1 MKEFLT
7 TIIRRPLTV
16 AMLMLAAAATGLY
29 QAFHLPLELT
39 PEVDLPK
46 LAVTASWPGSTPE
59 NVEAFV
65 TSPIESIAHTL
76 PHVRKVSSESSEGQ
90 TRVEIEFSRQAQM
103 DFITLE
109 LGEKLSHLTQELPF
123 GVSTPQIEKYV
134 PKEFQSEAFLSYHLA
149 GNLAPH
155 ELRTFAIKKLRG
167 PLLSI
172 NGIAEV
178 EVLGGEERELHILVD
193 RAKLETYKL
202 ALAEV
207 QQTLAN
213 AQMRQQVGRLS
224 TGVHHVDLV
233 IENFA
238 GDLTE
243 LANLP
248 VEKNGVSFKLSE
260 VARPE
265 FTTVPPLSIT
275 RIDGEPAVL
284 LRILRQPGTNSLRI
298 ADAVYAKL
306 AELQK
311 SFSRDL
317 RLLKAQDETTRIRED
332 LRDLGIRACFS
343 LFVVL
348 LVLLLFLRSGSSSLV
363 VMATIFF
370 AVLLA
375 LNIFGLL
382 GLGLNLLT
390 LAGFALGFGM
400 LVDNAIVVVEN
411 IQRLWREVE
420 QEKGEKGERETGR
433 EGERESGR
441 EGEREKSG
449 REGKGKGR
457 QGEIDIAARGTAE
470 VGVAIFA
477 STLTTMVAFIPLIYF
492 FTGELR
498 MYREYYISF
507 ALAVC
512 ASLAASLLVAFTLTP
527 TLAARLSLR
536 KKATKLKG
544 SSKPSISL
552 SPHLP
557 LTPSPFQSLYKRL
570 LSFIIRWRWVVILLA
585 LGIFGGATYIFL
597 KEVTRGSPWK
607 WGEETYIVVWAQLPT
622 GAQLER
628 ADAIA
633 RFFEERVVGQSQVE
647 RVFTRVSAEY
657 ANLRITFPR
666 AAQFSAYPLI
676 MKEQLSVLA
685 SRFAGIS
692 IGVYGFGPGFVIG
705 YGGTAPQY
713 RLRVLGYNYNEVKK
727 FAEEIG
733 RTLSRHPRVREVN
746 TASAGWY
753 AEGESFETILAIDRE
768 KLPAYGLS
776 VQSVMAQLGAHLR
789 EDFTRQEM
797 QFDGEPII
805 YRIKF
810 ADFDK
815 FELQD
820 LFRMALRGE
829 NGQPVHLRDI
839 AHIEERPTQSMI
851 ARENQQYQRWITF
864 EFRGP
869 WKLGNRYV
877 ESIVK
882 NTHLPPGYKLEQ
894 PEWRWGSVEEEKE
907 LWKVI
912 GLSLLLVFMV
922 TAALFE
928 SLKQPF
934 IIMTAVPM
942 ALIGVFLIFWLTDQP
957 FDRSAYI
964 GVVLLGGIVVNNAII
979 LVDHINQLR
988 RGGMV
993 KIEAIVTGAGHR
1005 LRPVLMTSLT
1015 TIVGLLPMVVAAD
1028 KTGLWY
1034 ALALATIGGMASST
1048 LMVLLVVPA
1057 LCAFGKK

>member
-1 MKEFLT
+1 LISCRKEIILLWESET
-7 TIIRRPLTV
+7 MQKLLAAIIRRPVAV

-46 LAVTASWPGSTPE
+46 LSVTASWPGSTPE
-59 NVEAFV
+59 SVEAFV
-65 TSPIESIAHTL
+65 TSPIEAIAHTL
-76 PHVRKVSSESSEGQ
+76 PHVRKVNSESSEGQ
-90 TRVEIEFSRQAQM
+90 TRVEIEFSRQAEM
-103 DFITLE
+103 DFISLE
-109 LGEKLSHLTQELPF
+109 VGEKLSYLTQDLPF
-123 GVSTPQIEKYV
+123 GVSTPQIEKHV
-134 PKEFQSEAFLSYHLA
+134 PKEFQTEAFLSYHLA
-149 GNLAPH
+149 GNMPPH
-155 ELRTFAIKKLRG
+155 ELRSFAIKKLRG
-167 PLLSI
+167 PLLSV
-172 NGIAEV
+172 NGVAEA

-202 ALAEV
+202 SLAEV
-207 QQTLAN
+207 QQTLTS
-213 AQMRQQVGRLS
+213 AQMRQQAGRLAN
-224 TGVHHVDLV
+224 GAQHFDLV
-233 IENFA
+233 IENFSSDV
-238 GDLTE
+238 GE

-248 VEKNGVSFKLSE
+248 IAKNGVTINLSE
-260 VARPE
+260 VARPQ
-265 FTTVPPLSIT
+265 FTTVPPLAIT
-275 RIDGEPAVL
+275 RINGEPAVL
-284 LRILRQPGTNSLRI
+284 LRILRQPGTNSLHV

-306 AELQK
+306 EELKQD
-311 SFSRDL
+311 FPGDL

-332 LRDLGIRACFS
+332 LQDLAIRSCFS
-343 LFVVL
+343 VLVLL
-348 LVLLLFLRSGSSSLV
+348 LVLLLFFRSWSSALV
-363 VMATIFF
+363 VISTIFF

-375 LNIFGLL
+375 LNFFGLL
-382 GLGLNLLT
+382 GLGINLLT
-390 LAGFALGFGM
+390 LAGFALGFGI

-411 IQRLWREVE
+411 IQRLR
-420 QEKGEKGERETGR
+420 
-433 EGERESGR
+433 RESDLERGR
-441 EGEREKSG
+441 LGEGMIG
-449 REGKGKGR
+449 RKGKI
-457 QGEIDIAARGTAE
+457 EIAAKGAAE

-477 STLTTMVAFIPLIYF
+477 STLTTVVAFIPFLYL
-492 FTGELR
+492 TGELR
-498 MYREYYISF
+498 EYYQSF

-536 KKATKLKG
+536 RPIAIKDDSTDATVP
-544 SSKPSISL
+544 PSPSHPF
-552 SPHLP
+552 SPSPTHP
-557 LTPSPFQSLYKRL
+557 LTQSLAPLQSLYKKL
-570 LSFIIRWRWVVILLA
+570 LRHLLRWRWAVIVLA

-607 WGEETYIVVWAQLPT
+607 WGEETYIVVWARLPT

-657 ANLRITFPR
+657 ANLRITFLQ

-692 IGVYGFGPGFVIG
+692 IGVYGFGPGFAIG
-705 YGGTAPQY
+705 FGGSAPQY

-746 TASAGWY
+746 TSSAGWY
-753 AEGESFETILAIDRE
+753 AEGQSFETILAIDRE
-768 KLPAYGLS
+768 KLPAYGLT
-776 VQSVMAQLGAHLR
+776 VQSVMAQLGAYLR
-789 EDFTRQEM
+789 EDFTRQELIM
-797 QFDGEPII
+797 NDEPLI

-820 LFRMALRGE
+820 LFRMTVRGE
-829 NGQPVHLRDI
+829 RNQPVHLADI
-839 AHIEERPTQSMI
+839 AHIAERPTQSLI

-894 PEWRWGSVEEEKE
+894 PEWRWGSVEDEKE

-912 GLSLLLVFMV
+912 GLSLLLIFMV

-934 IIMTAVPM
+934 IIMMAVPM
-942 ALIGVFLIFWLTDQP
+942 ALIGVFLIFWLTEQP

-979 LVDHINQLR
+979 MVDHINQLR
-988 RGGMV
+988 RSGTGRH
-993 KIEAIVTGAGHR
+993 EAIITGATDR
-1005 LRPVLMTSLT
+1005 LHPILMTSLT

-1034 ALALATIGGMASST
+1034 ALALATIGGMVSST
-1048 LMVLLVVPA
+1048 LLVLLVVPA
-1057 LCAFGKK
+1057 LCAMGRR

>member
-1 MKEFLT
+1 MQKLLT
-7 TIIRRPLTV
+7 KIIRRPIAV

-46 LAVTASWPGSTPE
+46 LSVTASWPGSPPE

-65 TSPIESIAHTL
+65 TSPIEAIAHTL
-76 PHVRKVSSESSEGQ
+76 PNVRKVNSESSEGN
-90 TRVEIEFSRQAQM
+90 TRVEIEFSRQAEM

-109 LGEKLSHLTQELPF
+109 LGEKLSYLTLELPL

-134 PKEFQSEAFLSYHLA
+134 PKEFQTEAFLSFHLA

-155 ELRTFAIKKLRG
+155 ELRTFAMKKLRG
-167 PLLSI
+167 PLLSV
-172 NGIAEV
+172 NGIAEA

-193 RAKLETYKL
+193 RAKLETYKFSL
-202 ALAEV
+202 ADV
-207 QQTLAN
+207 QQTLAH

-224 TGVHHVDLV
+224 SGAQHVDLV
-233 IENFA
+233 IENFSQ
-238 GDLTE
+238 DLE
-243 LANLP
+243 EVASLP
-248 VEKNGVSFKLSE
+248 ISKNGTTLNLIDI
-260 VARPE
+260 ALPQ
-265 FTTVPPLSIT
+265 FTTVPPLSIS

-284 LRILRQPGTNSLRI
+284 LRILRQPGTNSLHV
-298 ADAVYAKL
+298 AEAVYAKL
-306 AELQK
+306 ENLK
-311 SFSRDL
+311 KNFPSDL
-317 RLLKAQDETTRIRED
+317 RLLKAQDETTRMRED
-332 LRDLGIRACFS
+332 LQDLAIRSCFS
-343 LFVVL
+343 L
-348 LVLLLFLRSGSSSLV
+348 LVLLLVLRLFFCSWSASLV
-363 VMATIFF
+363 VIATIFF
-370 AVLLA
+370 AVLLT
-375 LNIFGLL
+375 LNLFGFF
-382 GLGLNLLT
+382 GIGINLLT
-390 LAGFALGFGM
+390 LAGLALGFGI

-411 IQRLWREVE
+411 IQRLRRESDLE
-420 QEKGEKGERETGR
+420 RGRLGEGMIGRKGEIE
-433 EGERESGR
+433 
-441 EGEREKSG
+441 
-449 REGKGKGR
+449 
-457 QGEIDIAARGTAE
+457 IAAKGTAE

-477 STLTTMVAFIPLIYF
+477 STLTTVVAFIPFLYL
-492 FTGELR
+492 TGELR
-498 MYREYYISF
+498 EYYQSF

-512 ASLAASLLVAFTLTP
+512 ASLTASTLVAFTLTP
-527 TLAARLSLR
+527 TLAAHLSLR
-536 KKATKLKG
+536 KKIIKRDNVFVT
-544 SSKPSISL
+544 L
-552 SPHLP
+552 SPSLP
-557 LTPSPFQSLYKRL
+557 FAPSSSHRPHFQALYKKL
-570 LSFIIRWRWVVILLA
+570 LDRILRWRWAVILLA
-585 LGIFGGATYIFL
+585 LGMFGGAMYIFL

-607 WGEETYIVVWAQLPT
+607 WGEETYIVVWARLPT

-633 RFFEERVVGQSQVE
+633 RFFEERVVEQSQVE

-666 AAQFSAYPLI
+666 ATQFSAYPLI

-692 IGVYGFGPGFVIG
+692 IGVYGFGPGFAIG
-705 YGGTAPQY
+705 FGGSAPQY
-713 RLRVLGYNYNEVKK
+713 RLRVLGYNYNETKK

-746 TASAGWY
+746 TSSAGWY
-753 AEGESFETILAIDRE
+753 AQGESFETILAIDRE
-768 KLPAYGLS
+768 KLPAYGLT
-776 VQSVMAQLGAHLR
+776 VQAAMAQLGAHLR
-789 EDFTRQEM
+789 EDFTRQELIIN
-797 QFDGEPII
+797 DEPLI

-815 FELQD
+815 FELQG
-820 LFRMALRGE
+820 LFRMTVRGAR
-829 NGQPVHLRDI
+829 NQPVHLRDI

-894 PEWRWGSVEEEKE
+894 PEWRWGSVEDEKE

-912 GLSLLLVFMV
+912 GLSLLLIFMV

-934 IIMTAVPM
+934 IIMMAVPM
-942 ALIGVFLIFWLTDQP
+942 ALIGVFLIFWLTEQP

-979 LVDHINQLR
+979 MVDHINQLR
-988 RGGMV
+988 RSGMERR
-993 KIEAIVTGAGHR
+993 EAIITGATDR
-1005 LRPVLMTSLT
+1005 LRPILMTSLT

-1034 ALALATIGGMASST
+1034 ALALATIGGMVSST
-1048 LMVLLVVPA
+1048 LLVLLVVPA
-1057 LCAFGKK
+1057 LCAMGRR

>member
-1 MKEFLT
+1 
-7 TIIRRPLTV
+7 
-16 AMLMLAAAATGLY
+16 MLMLAAAATGLY

-46 LAVTASWPGSTPE
+46 LSVTASWPGSTPE

-65 TSPIESIAHTL
+65 TSPIEAIAHTL
-76 PHVRKVSSESSEGQ
+76 PHVRKVSSESTEGN
-90 TRVEIEFSRQAQM
+90 TRVEIEFSRQAEM

-109 LGEKLSHLTQELPF
+109 LGEKLSYLTQELPF

-134 PKEFQSEAFLSYHLA
+134 PKEFQTEAFLSFHLA
-149 GNLAPH
+149 SNMRPH
-155 ELRTFAIKKLRG
+155 ELRTFALKKLRG
-167 PLLSI
+167 PLLSVD
-172 NGIAEV
+172 GMAEV

-202 ALAEV
+202 SLADV
-207 QQTLAN
+207 QQTLAQ

-224 TGVHHVDLV
+224 SGAQHVDLV
-233 IENFA
+233 IENFSQ
-238 GDLTE
+238 DLE
-243 LANLP
+243 EVASLP
-248 VEKNGVSFKLSE
+248 ISKNGTTLNLLD
-260 VARPE
+260 VARPQ

-284 LRILRQPGTNSLRI
+284 LRILRQPGTNSLTV
-298 ADAVYAKL
+298 ANAVYAKL
-306 AELQK
+306 EELQQD
-311 SFSRDL
+311 FPGDL
-317 RLLKAQDETTRIRED
+317 RLLKAQDETTRMRED
-332 LRDLGIRACFS
+332 LQDLAIRSCFS
-343 LFVVL
+343 LLVLL
-348 LVLLLFLRSGSSSLV
+348 LVLLLFFRSWSASLV
-363 VMATIFF
+363 VIATIFF

-375 LNIFGLL
+375 LNLFGFF
-382 GLGLNLLT
+382 GIGINLLT
-390 LAGFALGFGM
+390 LAGFALGFGI

-411 IQRLWREVE
+411 IRRLRRESDVE
-420 QEKGEKGERETGR
+420 RGRPGEGMLGRKGEIE
-433 EGERESGR
+433 
-441 EGEREKSG
+441 
-449 REGKGKGR
+449 
-457 QGEIDIAARGTAE
+457 IAAKGTAE

-477 STLTTMVAFIPLIYF
+477 STLTTVVAFIPFLYL
-492 FTGELR
+492 TGELR
-498 MYREYYISF
+498 EYYQSF

-527 TLAARLSLR
+527 TLAARLSFR
-536 KKATKLKG
+536 KQIKTTNL
-544 SSKPSISL
+544 PL
-552 SPHLP
+552 SPSSSHQF
-557 LTPSPFQSLYKRL
+557 THSPALLQSLYKEL
-570 LSFIIRWRWVVILLA
+570 LRHILHWRWVVILLA

-607 WGEETYIVVWAQLPT
+607 WGEETYIVVWARLPT

-633 RFFEERVVGQSQVE
+633 QFFEERVVGQSQVE

-657 ANLRITFPR
+657 ANLRITFPQ

-692 IGVYGFGPGFVIG
+692 IGVYGFGPGFAIG
-705 YGGTAPQY
+705 FGGSAPQY
-713 RLRVLGYNYNEVKK
+713 RLRVLGYNYNETKK

-733 RTLSRHPRVREVN
+733 RTLLRHPRVREVN
-746 TASAGWY
+746 TSSAGWY
-753 AEGESFETILAIDRE
+753 AQGESFETILAIDRE
-768 KLPAYGLS
+768 KLPAYGLT
-776 VQSVMAQLGAHLR
+776 VQAVMAQLGAYLR
-789 EDFTRQEM
+789 EDFTRQEVLLE
-797 QFDGEPII
+797 GEPMI

-820 LFRMALRGE
+820 LFRMTVRGE
-829 NGQPVHLRDI
+829 RNQPVHLRDI

-912 GLSLLLVFMV
+912 ALSLLLIFMV

-979 LVDHINQLR
+979 MVDHINQLLRSGMER
-988 RGGMV
+988 R
-993 KIEAIVTGAGHR
+993 EAIITGATDR
-1005 LRPVLMTSLT
+1005 LRPILMTSLT

-1048 LMVLLVVPA
+1048 LLVLLVVPA
-1057 LCAFGKK
+1057 LCAMGRKR

>member
-1 MKEFLT
+1 MQKLLA
-7 TIIRRPLTV
+7 TIIRRPLAV
-16 AMLMLAAAATGLY
+16 AMFMLAAAATGLY
-29 QAFHLPLELT
+29 QALHLPLELT
-39 PEVDLPK
+39 PEADLPK

-76 PHVRKVSSESSEGQ
+76 PHVRKVSSESSEGN
-90 TRVEIEFSRQAQM
+90 TRVEIEFSRQAEM
-103 DFITLE
+103 DFISLE
-109 LGEKLSHLTQELPF
+109 LGEKLSYLTQELPF

-134 PKEFQSEAFLSYHLA
+134 PKEFQTEAFLSFHLA

-167 PLLSI
+167 PLLSV
-172 NGIAEV
+172 NGVAEA

-202 ALAEV
+202 SLAEV
-207 QQTLAN
+207 QQTLTS
-213 AQMRQQVGRLS
+213 AQMRQQVGRLAGG
-224 TGVHHVDLV
+224 TQHFDLV
-233 IENFA
+233 IENFSSEV
-238 GDLTE
+238 DE

-248 VEKNGVSFKLSE
+248 IAKNGVTINLSE
-260 VARPE
+260 VARPQ

-284 LRILRQPGTNSLRI
+284 LRILRQPGTNSLRV
-298 ADAVYAKL
+298 ADAIYAKL
-306 AELQK
+306 EELQQN
-311 SFSRDL
+311 FPGDL
-317 RLLKAQDETTRIRED
+317 RLLKAQDETTRMRED
-332 LRDLGIRACFS
+332 LRDLAIRSCFS
-343 LFVVL
+343 LLIVL
-348 LVLLLFLRSGSSSLV
+348 LVLLLFLRSWPSALV

-370 AVLLA
+370 SVLLA
-375 LNIFGLL
+375 LNLFGFFRL
-382 GLGLNLLT
+382 GINLLT

-400 LVDNAIVVVEN
+400 LVDNAIVLIEN
-411 IQRLWREVE
+411 IQRLR
-420 QEKGEKGERETGR
+420 
-433 EGERESGR
+433 
-441 EGEREKSG
+441 REKEE
-449 REGKGKGR
+449 RVEGGT
-457 QGEIDIAARGTAE
+457 DDDNLTIAAKGTTE
-470 VGVAIFA
+470 VGAAIFA

-498 MYREYYISF
+498 IYRDYYISF

-512 ASLAASLLVAFTLTP
+512 AALAASLLVAFTLTP
-527 TLAARLSLR
+527 TLAARLSRRRAKIANNNSAAHPL
-536 KKATKLKG
+536 
-544 SSKPSISL
+544 PL
-552 SPHLP
+552 SPTRP
-557 LTPSPFQSLYKRL
+557 FSPSPLQLRYTNL
-570 LSFIIRWRWVVILLA
+570 LGKILRWRWTVIVLA

-607 WGEETYIVVWAQLPT
+607 WGEETYIVVWARLPT

-633 RFFEERVVGQSQVE
+633 KFFEERVVRQSQVE

-657 ANLRITFPR
+657 ANLRITFPP
-666 AAQFSAYPLI
+666 AAQLSAYPLI

-692 IGVYGFGPGFVIG
+692 IGVYGFGPGFAIG
-705 YGGTAPQY
+705 GGGSAPQY
-713 RLRVLGYNYNEVKK
+713 RLRVLGYNYNETRN
-727 FAEEIG
+727 FAEDIG

-746 TASAGWY
+746 TSSAGWY
-753 AEGESFETILAIDRE
+753 AQGESFETILAIDRE
-768 KLPAYGLS
+768 KLPAYGLT
-776 VQSVMAQLGAHLR
+776 VQAVMAQLGAYLR
-789 EDFTRQEM
+789 EDFSRQELIIN
-797 QFDGEPII
+797 DEPFI

-815 FELQD
+815 FEVQD
-820 LFRMALRGE
+820 LFRMILRGE
-829 NGQPVHLRDI
+829 RNQPVHLADM
-839 AHIEERPTQSMI
+839 AHLEERPTQSMI

-894 PEWRWGSVEEEKE
+894 PEWSWGSVEEEKE

-912 GLSLLLVFMV
+912 ALSLLLVFMV

-928 SLKQPF
+928 SFKQPF

-942 ALIGVFLIFWLTDQP
+942 ALVGVFLIFWLTDQP

-979 LVDHINQLR
+979 MVDHINQLR
-988 RGGMV
+988 RRG
-993 KIEAIVTGAGHR
+993 KEKREAIITGATDR
-1005 LRPVLMTSLT
+1005 LRPILMTSLT

-1028 KTGLWY
+1028 MTGLWY
-1034 ALALATIGGMASST
+1034 ALALATMGGMTSST
-1048 LMVLLVVPA
+1048 LLVLLVVRKNA
-1057 LCAFGKK
+1057 EGVNFLFSMKSKTRKCSKVLKLS

>member
-1 MKEFLT
+1 MKKILENLV
-7 TIIRRPLTV
+7 RRPIAV

-65 TSPIESIAHTL
+65 TSPIEAVAHTL
-76 PHVRKVSSESSEGQ
+76 PHVRKVSSESTEGN
-90 TRVEIEFSRQAQM
+90 TRVEIEFSRQAEM

-109 LGEKLSHLTQELPF
+109 LGEKLSYLTQDLPF

-134 PKEFQSEAFLSYHLA
+134 PKEFQTEAFLSLHLA
-149 GNLAPH
+149 GNVPPH

-167 PLLSI
+167 SLLSV

-202 ALAEV
+202 SLADV
-207 QQTLAN
+207 QQTLAS
-213 AQMRQQVGRLS
+213 AQMRQQVGRLAN
-224 TGVHHVDLV
+224 GAQHFDLV
-233 IENFA
+233 LENFSA
-238 GDLTE
+238 DVDE
-243 LANLP
+243 LASLP
-248 VEKNGVSFKLSE
+248 IETNGITLNLSE
-260 VARPE
+260 VARPQ

-284 LRILRQPGTNSLRI
+284 LRILRQPGTNSLTV
-298 ADAVYAKL
+298 ANAVYAKL
-306 AELQK
+306 EELQQD
-311 SFSRDL
+311 FPGDL
-317 RLLKAQDETTRIRED
+317 RLLKAQDETTRMRED
-332 LRDLGIRACFS
+332 LQDLAIRSCFS
-343 LFVVL
+343 LLVLL
-348 LVLLLFLRSGSSSLV
+348 LVLLLFFRSWSVSLV
-363 VMATIFF
+363 VIATIFF

-375 LNIFGLL
+375 LNLFGFF
-382 GLGLNLLT
+382 GIGINLLT
-390 LAGFALGFGM
+390 LAGFALGFGI

-411 IQRLWREVE
+411 IQRLRRESDLE
-420 QEKGEKGERETGR
+420 RGRLGEGMIGRKGEIE
-433 EGERESGR
+433 
-441 EGEREKSG
+441 
-449 REGKGKGR
+449 
-457 QGEIDIAARGTAE
+457 IAAKGTAE

-477 STLTTMVAFIPLIYF
+477 STLTTVVAFIPFLYL
-492 FTGELR
+492 TGELR
-498 MYREYYISF
+498 EYYQSF

-536 KKATKLKG
+536 GQIAMKDDSTDAA
-544 SSKPSISL
+544 ISL
-552 SPHLP
+552 SPTLPISKSPTHP
-557 LTPSPFQSLYKRL
+557 LTHPSSPLQSQYKKL
-570 LSFIIRWRWVVILLA
+570 LSYLLRWRWVVILLA
-585 LGIFGGATYIFL
+585 LGMFGGATYIFL

-607 WGEETYIVVWAQLPT
+607 WGEETYIVVWARLPT

-657 ANLRITFPR
+657 ANLRITFPQ

-692 IGVYGFGPGFVIG
+692 IGVYGFGPGFATG
-705 YGGTAPQY
+705 FGGSAPQY
-713 RLRVLGYNYNEVKK
+713 RLRVLGYNYNETKK

-746 TASAGWY
+746 TSSAGWY
-753 AEGESFETILAIDRE
+753 APGESFETILAIDRE
-768 KLPAYGLS
+768 KLPAYGLT
-776 VQSVMAQLGAHLR
+776 VQAVMAQVGAYLR
-789 EDFTRQEM
+789 EDFTRQEVLLE
-797 QFDGEPII
+797 GEPMI

-815 FELQD
+815 FEMQD
-820 LFRMALRGE
+820 LFRMILRGE
-829 NGQPVHLRDI
+829 RNQPVHLADI

-894 PEWRWGSVEEEKE
+894 PEWRWGNVEEEKE

-912 GLSLLLVFMV
+912 GLSLLLIFMV

-942 ALIGVFLIFWLTDQP
+942 ALVGVFLIFWLTDQP

-979 LVDHINQLR
+979 MVDHINQLR
-988 RGGMV
+988 RRGTERR
-993 KIEAIVTGAGHR
+993 EAIITGAADR
-1005 LRPVLMTSLT
+1005 LRPILMTSLT

-1048 LMVLLVVPA
+1048 LLVVLVVPA
-1057 LCAFGKK
+1057 LCAMGKS